1 MVRAGNFIRQIFM
14 KKSSP
19 KSSFVPLMLVLISLF
34 SILQW
39 GVTVKIEQLVVAESV
54 ELLNLDEPQFSKILS
69 SQQNDIAEQ
78 IIDFLETKQKEKLIA
93 EQTAKVHSFFVRY
106 NSPLVGYEEIIV
118 RKSAECGGDYAVL
131 VGIAGNE
138 SGLGKIPYK
147 KYNPYGYLD
156 GIEYSGWEESLN
168 KLSCV
173 ISQRFIAPCNGDL
186 TCIINKYAGPA
197 DDKDLWIKNVTWF
210 INQVR

>member
-1 MVRAGNFIRQIFM
+1 MIKFFTE
-14 KKSSP
+14 K
-19 KSSFVPLMLVLISLF
+19 
-34 SILQW
+34 
-39 GVTVKIEQLVVAESV
+39 
-54 ELLNLDEPQFSKILS
+54 
-69 SQQNDIAEQ
+69 
-78 IIDFLETKQKEKLIA
+78 IIDFLESQQKETLIA
-93 EQTAKVHSFFVRY
+93 EQTAKVHTFFVNY
-106 NSPLVGYEEIIV
+106 SSPLVGYEEIIV
-118 RKSAECGGDYAVL
+118 RKALECGGDYAVL
-131 VGIAGNE
+131 VGVAGNE
-138 SGLGKIPYK
+138 SGLGKVPYK

-173 ISQRFIAPCNGDL
+173 ISQRFIAPCVGDL